1 METLS
6 KREFLK
12 KHNCKSCLYYS
23 KTRKCSAELI
33 CPLEID
39 AKLAV
44 KLRACPLDESGT
56 CPYGNEAGTCFGFC
70 YKLLMVEQNERKE
83 KDEQTEEDK
92 KDDG

>member
-6 KREFLK
+6 NKEFRK

-23 KTRKCSAELI
+23 KMQRCIAEQI

-39 AKLAV
+39 IDIET
-44 KLRACPLDESGT
+44 RRRTCPLDEKGT
-56 CPYGNEAGTCFGFC
+56 CPYRNELGTCFGFC
-70 YKLLMVEQNERKE
+70 MKAILREQEERKR

-92 KDDG
+92 ENYG

>member
-6 KREFLK
+6 KREFRK

-23 KTRKCSAELI
+23 KTRKCGAESS

-39 AKLAV
+39 ADVTEKA
-44 KLRACPLDESGT
+44 RTCPLDESGT
-56 CPYGNEAGTCFGFC
+56 CPYRNEAGTCFGFC
-70 YKLLMVEQNERKE
+70 MKQLIEEQKERKQ

-92 KDDG
+92 ENYG

>member
-6 KREFLK
+6 NKEFRK

-23 KTRKCSAELI
+23 KTQRCIAEQI

-39 AKLAV
+39 IDIEI
-44 KLRACPLDESGT
+44 RRRTCPLDEKGT
-56 CPYGNEAGTCFGFC
+56 CPYRNESGTCFGFC
-70 YKLLMVEQNERKE
+70 LKQLMTKMYERKNQ
-83 KDEQTEEDK
+83 DEQTEEDK